1 MSDGRSGV
9 YRGMGVRGERRVGK
23 GRRSG
28 GVGGAE
34 SEGEEEVGMKGDG
47 LHLGSLL
54 LGEKVEA

>member
-1 MSDGRSGV
+1 M
-9 YRGMGVRGERRVGK
+9 RGERKVGK